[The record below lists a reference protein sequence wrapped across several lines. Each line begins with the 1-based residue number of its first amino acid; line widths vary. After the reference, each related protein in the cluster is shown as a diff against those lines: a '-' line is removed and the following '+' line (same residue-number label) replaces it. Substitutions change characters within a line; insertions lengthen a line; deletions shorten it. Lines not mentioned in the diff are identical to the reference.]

1 MKWFVFHKGQL
12 LLQQQGDALRV
23 PEGNEPPVPVPNGH
37 QVHEVTMNNGT
48 KVKTFEIE
56 DIDIQQST
64 VNRHFL
70 EQRGQSD
77 ASIGYAES
85 RQNRTQSIVN
95 RQSSIVNRQSSIVN
109 IHWKLI
115 GLRDSF
121 NYIPLEDYLCGG
133 KAAQILYWDKHS
145 RYCPTCGV
153 LTIQETP
160 IMKKCPQC
168 GLEMYP
174 PIATAIIVLIQKGNE
189 ILLVHNRAFKRNY
202 YGLVAGF
209 LEAGESLEQCVVR
222 EVKEET
228 GLTIKNLQ
236 YFGSQTWPYPSGL
249 MVGFTAEYESGTIK
263 LQEDELSAG
272 AFYSKDNLPEIP
284 KKMSIARK
292 LIDWWLAN
300 H

>member
-23 PEGNEPPVPVPNGH
+23 PEGNEPPVPVPDGH

-64 VNRHFL
+64 VNS
-70 EQRGQSD
+70 QRS
-77 ASIGYAES
+77 
-85 RQNRTQSIVN
+85 TVN
-95 RQSSIVNRQSSIVN
+95 S
-109 IHWKLI
+109 HWKLI

-202 YGLVAGF
+202 YG
-209 LEAGESLEQCVVR
+209 VR